1 MECGVME
8 WSLGMEHWSGVLAW
22 SVRVKSSLG
31 FWHGVLSGVLAWGVE
46 VESWHGVLE
55 WSIGMECWSGI
66 LA

>member
-1 MECGVME
+1 MECWHGMLKCSVGVE
-8 WSLGMEHWSGVLAW
+8 IWHGVWSDGVE
-22 SVRVKSSLG
+22 SSLG

-55 WSIGMECWSGI
+55 WSIGMECWSGV